1 MKDSKAIGIAWKMGW
16 SGGMRDNCTV
26 AATPMLSLDGVVRQL
41 VPKLF
46 NQSLYILEVRRICLT
61 ELT

>member
-1 MKDSKAIGIAWKMGW
+1 MPLEALGRWGGD
-16 SGGMRDNCTV
+16 GGMRDNCTV
-26 AATPMLSLDGVVRQL
+26 AASPLLSLAGVVRQL